1 MDESIFLGSLEK
13 QEVLDKGALWPL
25 PFAFWNPTPAL
36 FGWAGEGLLSSQ
48 HSSLILLSLL
58 DTWVNELW
66 ERIVSISFYL
76 SARGSQVIDASGQF
90 LQLSIHLAISPTGP
104 ARKKETM
111 VINHYHCH
119 VQSSTLTSAKQ

>member
-1 MDESIFLGSLEK
+1 MS
-13 QEVLDKGALWPL
+13 
-25 PFAFWNPTPAL
+25 
-36 FGWAGEGLLSSQ
+36 FGKE
-48 HSSLILLSLL
+48 LSLFHF
-58 DTWVNELW
+58 
-66 ERIVSISFYL
+66 ISQLGVLKVWFP
-76 SARGSQVIDASGQF
+76 ARAQVIDASGQF